1 MAASLITSWTVP
13 SQSPSLDE
21 KTILKVVFL
30 GEGPNCESN
39 YTMSFL
45 VPSLLQD
52 SAPAPTDASVYLES
66 RNEFRVVA
74 KQFPG
79 IPGDLDFTIQAAE
92 LYGLATEAGIQ
103 VYRHQSF
110 M

>member
-1 MAASLITSWTVP
+1 
-13 SQSPSLDE
+13 
-21 KTILKVVFL
+21 
-30 GEGPNCESN
+30 
-39 YTMSFL
+39 MSFL

-92 LYGLATEAGIQ
+92 LYGLATEAGLQ
-103 VYRHQSF
+103 VYTVKKGSRVSRLQPGCHLPNSPWAGIIQL
-110 M
+110 

>member
-1 MAASLITSWTVP
+1 
-13 SQSPSLDE
+13 LDA

-52 SAPAPTDASVYLES
+52 SAPAPTDASIYLES

-92 LYGLATEAGIQ
+92 LYSLATEAGLQ
-103 VYRHQSF
+103 VFRQQSL